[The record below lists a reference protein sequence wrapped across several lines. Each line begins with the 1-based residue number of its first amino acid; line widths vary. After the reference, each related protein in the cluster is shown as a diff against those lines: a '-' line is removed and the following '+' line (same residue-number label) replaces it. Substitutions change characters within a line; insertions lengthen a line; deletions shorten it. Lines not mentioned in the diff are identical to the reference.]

1 MQSSFLAITHHHFT
15 TDPVDDSPTRSQ
27 GEISEKFRSGGFCQN
42 EADSRDRESL
52 ANIEVE
58 ICETFFLSFSSS
70 FLEKNNNLLFDHFH
84 FFFLKK
90 KKKKILINFL
100 YGRRSGNLRDFR

>member
-1 MQSSFLAITHHHFT
+1 MYFLILKKKKKTHYRMQSSFLAITHHHFT

-27 GEISEKFRSGGFCQN
+27 GESSEKFRRGGFCQN

-70 FLEKNNNLLFDHFH
+70 I
-84 FFFLKK
+84 FFFL
-90 KKKKILINFL
+90 F
-100 YGRRSGNLRDFR
+100 FF